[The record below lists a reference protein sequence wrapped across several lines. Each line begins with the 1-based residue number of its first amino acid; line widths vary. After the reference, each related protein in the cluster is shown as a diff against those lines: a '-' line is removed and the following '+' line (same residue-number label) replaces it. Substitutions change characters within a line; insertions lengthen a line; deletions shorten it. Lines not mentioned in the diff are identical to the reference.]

1 MGSAIKLLFLF
12 GSLLLISG
20 CSFLYEDVSE
30 SGQAETIIDVTTSET
45 PWEMVSFE
53 AVNQDGEDRSDSYY
67 EGDWWIAKTIFT
79 RCPTV
84 CMVMTPNMVSLQQEL
99 EDQETDLQI
108 VSFTVDPDFD
118 DPDQLT
124 EYGESYGADFSNW
137 DFLTGYDDEMIREL
151 VLESFKAQVM
161 ELPEQSDIMHP
172 VRFYLM
178 NPEGQIV
185 RMYTGES
192 NFDLD
197 ATVEDIQQLLNE
209 S

>member
-1 MGSAIKLLFLF
+1 M
-12 GSLLLISG
+12 ISG

-53 AVNQDGEDRSDSYY
+53 AVNQDGEDRSDAYY
-67 EGDWWIAKTIFT
+67 EGEWWIAKTIFT

-84 CMVMTPNMVSLQQEL
+84 CMVMTPNMVSLQEEL
-99 EDQETDLQI
+99 DNQETDLQI
-108 VSFTVDPDFD
+108 VSFTVDPEFD

-137 DFLTGYDDEMIREL
+137 DFLTGYDDEMIRDL

-172 VRFYLM
+172 VRFYLI

-197 ATVEDIQQLLNE
+197 ATVEDIQQMLDE
-209 S
+209 

>member
-1 MGSAIKLLFLF
+1 MGSSLKFLFLF
-12 GSLLLISG
+12 GSLILISG

-53 AVNQDGEDRSDSYY
+53 AVNQDGEDRSDAYY
-67 EGDWWIAKTIFT
+67 EGEWWIAKTIFT

-84 CMVMTPNMVSLQQEL
+84 CMVMTPNMVSLQEEL
-99 EDQETDLQI
+99 DNQETDLQI
-108 VSFTVDPDFD
+108 VSFTVDPEFD

-137 DFLTGYDDEMIREL
+137 DFLTGYDDEMIRDL

-172 VRFYLM
+172 VRFYLI

-197 ATVEDIQQLLNE
+197 ATVEDIQQMLDE
-209 S
+209 